1 MKPQGNWD
9 WLKLV
14 GLAVL
19 LVGGGFWF
27 ASRFVSPAPPHQ
39 ITLATGQAGGAY
51 SLFAHQYQAALAEFE
66 IDLQILYTQGSVENL
81 KLLESGRADVAMV
94 QSGVVRDPQRK
105 ALRGLG
111 SIFLEPLWVF
121 LPAESPV
128 HFLSDLA
135 GQRIQVGPPGSGTRA
150 LTVEIL
156 ALNDIG
162 AEQAIFLADPSDEAA
177 QTLRRGEAD
186 ALFLVGSVDS
196 PVVRTLIER
205 ADVRLLD
212 MTRAEA
218 YTRLNRSL
226 SKVNLPEGAI
236 SLNQNLPAK
245 PKTLLSTAAELVVG
259 PSFHPAL
266 VDLLLQTSAQI
277 HGAGDLFAE
286 PGEFPTQR
294 WVDVPL
300 DSDAERYFEYGPP
313 LLQRYLPFWAATQI
327 DRLKVMLIPLIA
339 LLLPLARI
347 FPPTYRWRVRSRI
360 YRWYKELRLAEPGD
374 AESLSEQELLACLTE
389 VQRIDAE
396 VTKVPT
402 PTSYARELYSLR
414 LHIDFVRSEIE
425 AALRA
430 KGEQDSLG
438 SKKT

>member
-1 MKPQGNWD
+1 MKPQGNRD

-19 LVGGGFWF
+19 LVGSGFWF

-51 SLFAHQYQAALAEFE
+51 SLFAHQYQAALAKFE
-66 IDLQILYTQGSVENL
+66 IDLEILYTQGSVENL
-81 KLLESGRADVAMV
+81 AMLESGRADVAMV
-94 QSGVVRDPQRK
+94 QSGVVLDAQRE

-121 LPAESPV
+121 LPAESTV
-128 HFLSDLA
+128 HFLTDLA
-135 GQRIQVGPPGSGTRA
+135 GQRIQVGPAGSGTRT

-162 AEQAIFLADPSDEAA
+162 ADQATFLSDPSDEAA
-177 QTLRRGEAD
+177 QSLRRGEAD
-186 ALFLVGSVDS
+186 AVFLVGSVDS

-205 ADVRLLD
+205 EDVRLLD

-218 YTRLNRSL
+218 YTRLDRSL

-236 SLNQNLPAK
+236 SLSRNFPAK
-245 PKTLLSTAAELVVG
+245 SKTLLSTAAELVVG

-277 HGAGDLFAE
+277 HGGGDLFAE
-286 PGEFPTQR
+286 PGEFPTPR

-339 LLLPLARI
+339 LLLPLVRI

-360 YRWYKELRLAEPGD
+360 YRWYKELRLAEPGGV
-374 AESLSEQELLACLTE
+374 ESLTREDLLSCLKE
-389 VQRIDAE
+389 VERIDTE
-396 VTKVPT
+396 VTKVHT

-414 LHIDFVRSEIE
+414 LHIDFVRGEIE
-425 AALRA
+425 AALR
-430 KGEQDSLG
+430 
-438 SKKT
+438 SKEDRG